1 MMMIELVL
9 VYCLISDSHTCIE
22 KRPAFEVEMTPQS
35 CLMDAERYAI
45 DYVEAHP
52 EWRLAG
58 WRCEIDVP
66 RQDPA

>member
-1 MMMIELVL
+1 MHFTQQV
-9 VYCLISDSHTCIE
+9 
-22 KRPAFEVEMTPQS
+22 

-45 DYVEAHP
+45 AYVNEHP

-58 WRCEIDVP
+58 WRCEIGVP

>member
-9 VYCLISDSHTCIE
+9 VYCLVADAKTCVE
-22 KRPAFEVEMTPQS
+22 KRPVFEEELTQQV

-45 DYVEAHP
+45 AYVNEHP

-58 WRCEIDVP
+58 WRCEIGVP